1 VRALGAR
8 RTVRS
13 SFQAA
18 GRAALLP
25 AGPLLSIDF
34 KKTEVGMRGAKGF
47 TLIELMITVVVVGI
61 LAAIAY
67 PSYLTYMTKARRSE
81 AQQLMFAISARQA
94 QYILDARA
102 YTGTLDDE
110 GLNITREGWS
120 CVDAACSNA
129 YYAITVVPNNAAT
142 PPSYV
147 ITGTPSGQQADD
159 GTMTLS
165 SEGNKTRGSHVGW

>member
-1 VRALGAR
+1 
-8 RTVRS
+8 
-13 SFQAA
+13 
-18 GRAALLP
+18 
-25 AGPLLSIDF
+25 
-34 KKTEVGMRGAKGF
+34 MRGARGF

-81 AQQLMFAISARQA
+81 AQQLMMAISARQA

-102 YTGTLDDE
+102 YTEEMDSD

-120 CVDAACSNA
+120 CVDTTCGNG
-129 YYAITVVPNNAAT
+129 YYAITVVPDNAAT
-142 PPSYV
+142 PPSYL

-159 GTMTLS
+159 GAMTLS
-165 SEGNKTRGSHVGW
+165 SDGSKTRVVGGSPHVW